1 MALYYFTLK
10 GDKRPGKFGSHVK
23 AVEHVDY
30 IDREGK
36 YKNIDAKNPK
46 SLDNIIT
53 TTTGKDVLDGST
65 LLLYDSPYGSITNT
79 DKGLALADD
88 PSPDTLAI
96 AMMVAQERIPGPLV
110 LEGSDLFR
118 AKCIQAALLA
128 DLPVSFADEDLQAVF
143 IQKKEEWKHEREEY
157 RRKGGRIIRAR
168 SIPESDA
175 PILRHPHGDASSEE
189 TLSRVRHLSELHVVR
204 PEQQP
209 ERMVQHDEERRVGFD
224 EPAGYSSVRRGL
236 SRARRERARVTARK
250 ILQNIEANQ
259 DTLLAS
265 LKHVEYINREKAFK
279 KKGGCI
285 YTQHR
290 LPKWAK
296 DSPNVFFRAADRYS
310 KKNITRYKEMVFAL
324 QNELTLEQNLE
335 IVNRFIKEVLPNT
348 YYTLAVHDKVG
359 AMAQD
364 GTHNLHVHLM
374 ISPHIID
381 DVEQEKERLR
391 SDYFSYPLRK
401 NAKDQSD
408 KAKRTHGA
416 PIDRRWSL
424 KGIVPELRATYEDIT
439 NDVLRKYGFR
449 VQIDH
454 RSLKAQEQEALQNGD
469 LLLAKILHRIP
480 ERHVGNIQVMQ
491 EKNPMVDM
499 IKKYR
504 VERKEYLDLLFKADM
519 LEHSMAEAEQEKQAK
534 ALQEDVASM
543 VQSAEFQES
552 DVSATS
558 KIGILRQNFLEAIHS
573 YEHYQKM
580 MTPSEKAL
588 KDARLEYM
596 TAEERE
602 VYLKYLHLKEEQ
614 EHWTTFQE
622 NLKKPDTDDTDAQAA
637 YQELIPALKAKQE
650 QLDHDLLG
658 IKEKIE
664 AIDLRLKN
672 PDIEKQI
679 QLLTHQVL
687 QENKAV
693 EPLLHEA
700 EATLKQAMDD
710 LTRALHQDVTEENS
724 QDLYTIAD
732 LLRIFRRRQNMQQR
746 SVNRLKKQLGPLLKK
761 VMSMERATRIAQDVY
776 SKNECK
782 TIRQGLYGIK
792 KKEATMAAEEEKY
805 QRLLQDAMAKKPL
818 PSGMTLAS
826 IKEHLASLAKWKK
839 DAAAEKARLE
849 KQQAHWQD
857 LFKRPNIEA
866 KIKAIA
872 LGILHKNG
880 PYQEKY
886 EALRKEYQEATSTL
900 SHTKTQIDAL
910 EEQAKK
916 EGKNARVYRALT
928 EEEAAWLKE
937 HPHAP
942 DIPKTESKENTEP
955 AKETKPSPLLDGMHP
970 IEDILEVLYR
980 RQSRLKAQ
988 VRRLQKNAYTLK
1000 KDVISEER
1008 ALLIAQDV
1016 YSKGEC
1022 KTIRQGLRKV
1032 AKKEAA
1038 MAEVEKKY
1046 QAVLQ
1051 DAKQTPE
1058 AIQTAKEKLASL
1070 ATAKQELTAEKT
1082 KLETRQTYWQ
1092 EQFKKPERQESLK
1105 DIASGILRKNAPK
1118 LQLFQAAEQAH
1129 QTTKNSLT
1137 LVQQQIASFSKQA
1150 EKDGLQKQI
1159 SFSLTKEE
1167 IDGLMKHQRPGSREV
1182 AQKPKTAGRAS
1193 IPADAP
1199 SKIADAIAG
1208 NEACAKLVAV
1218 LRDDDQGLKN
1228 WSLMTEAAKE
1238 EEFNKSFYS
1247 QL

>member
-36 YKNIDAKNPK
+36 YKNIDKKDPK

-53 TTTGKDVLDGST
+53 TKDVPNALNGST
-65 LLLYDSPYGSITNT
+65 VLLYDSPYGSITNT
-79 DKGLALADD
+79 EKGLALADD

-96 AMMVAQERIPGPLV
+96 AMMVAQKKMPGPLV
-110 LEGSDLFR
+110 IDGSDLFR

-128 DLPVSFADEDLQAVF
+128 DLPVSFADENLQAIFV
-143 IQKKEEWKHEREEY
+143 QKKEEWKHEREEY
-157 RRKGGRIIRAR
+157 RRQGGRIIRAR
-168 SIPESDA
+168 SVPESDA

-189 TLSRVRHLSELHVVR
+189 TLSSVRRLSELHVVR

-209 ERMVQHDEERRVGFD
+209 ERVVQRDEERRVGLD

-236 SRARRERARVTARK
+236 SRARRERARITAGR
-250 ILQNIEANQ
+250 ILRNIEGNE

-265 LKHVEYINREKAFK
+265 IKHVEYINREKAFE

-285 YTQHR
+285 YTKHR

-296 DSPNVFFRAADRYS
+296 DSPNVFFRAADRYT
-310 KKNITRYKEMVFAL
+310 KNAVRYKEMVFAL

-335 IVNRFIKEVLPNT
+335 IVNRVINEMIPDH

-374 ISPHIID
+374 FSPRIID
-381 DVEQEKERLR
+381 DVEKEKERLR
-391 SDYFSYPLRK
+391 SNFFLNKLRST
-401 NAKDQSD
+401 AKDQSNE
-408 KAKRTHGA
+408 AKRKHGA
-416 PIDRRWSL
+416 PMDRRWSDRT
-424 KGIVPELRATYEDIT
+424 VMPELRATFQDIT

-449 VQIDH
+449 VQVDH
-454 RSLKAQEQEALQNGD
+454 RSLKAQEQEALENGD

-480 ERHVGNIQVMQ
+480 ERHVGNIQTMQ
-491 EKNPMVDM
+491 EKNPMVEV

-519 LEHSMAEAEQEKQAK
+519 LEHSMAEAEQEKKAK
-534 ALQEDVASM
+534 VLQEDVASV

-552 DVSATS
+552 DLSATS
-558 KIGILRQNFLEAIHS
+558 PIGVLRQNFLDAVRT
-573 YEHYQKM
+573 YEHRKEM
-580 MTPSEKAL
+580 ITPTEEAL
-588 KDARLEYM
+588 KEARLEYM

-602 VYLKYLHLKEEQ
+602 VYLRYLHLKDEQ

-622 NLKKPDTDDTDAQAA
+622 NLKEPDTDDADAKQA
-637 YQELIPALKAKQE
+637 YKELIPALAAKHE
-650 QLDHDLLG
+650 QLEHDLLG
-658 IKEKIE
+658 LKEQIE

-693 EPLLHEA
+693 EPLLREA
-700 EATLKQAMDD
+700 EATLKQTMDD

-732 LLRIFRRRQNMQQR
+732 LLRIFRRRQNMQRR

-782 TIRQGLYGIK
+782 KIRQGLYGIK
-792 KKEATMAAEEEKY
+792 KKEVTMAAEEEKY
-805 QRLLQDAMAKKPL
+805 HRLLQDAMAKKPL

-826 IKEHLASLAKWKK
+826 IQEHLASLAKWKK
-839 DAAAEKARLE
+839 DAAVEKARLE

-872 LGILHKNG
+872 LGVLHKNG

-900 SHTKTQIDAL
+900 SHTRTQIDAL

-916 EGKNARVYRALT
+916 EGMDTRVYRALT
-928 EEEAAWLKE
+928 EEEAAWLKA
-937 HPHAP
+937 HPHAQE
-942 DIPKTESKENTEP
+942 IPKAEP
-955 AKETKPSPLLDGMHP
+955 AEEKEPVKETAPSPLIEGMHP

-988 VRRLQKNAYTLK
+988 VRRLQKNAYTLQ

-1016 YSKGEC
+1016 YSKGEG

-1038 MAEVEKKY
+1038 MAEAEKKY

-1051 DAKQTPE
+1051 EATQTPE
-1058 AIQTAKEKLASL
+1058 AIQTAKEKLALL
-1070 ATAKQELTAEKT
+1070 ATAKQKLTAEKT

-1092 EQFKKPERQESLK
+1092 EQFKKSERQATLK
-1105 DIASGILRKNAPK
+1105 DIAGGILRKNAPK
-1118 LQLFQAAEQAH
+1118 LQLYQAAEKAH
-1129 QTTKNSLT
+1129 QNAASSLS
-1137 LVQQQIASFSKQA
+1137 LVQQQIASFSERAQ
-1150 EKDGLQKQI
+1150 KDGLQKQVA
-1159 SFSLTKEE
+1159 FAFTKEE
-1167 IDGLMKHQRPGSREV
+1167 IDVLMKNQ
-1182 AQKPKTAGRAS
+1182 KTAPSQVSGGNAQAKG
-1193 IPADAP
+1193 PATVPPDAP
-1199 SKIADAIAG
+1199 NRIADAIAG
-1208 NEACAKLVAV
+1208 SDACARLVAV

-1238 EEFNKSFYS
+1238 EEFNKNFYS